1 MFVESNARV
10 IVDSVT
16 LALIK
21 GSTIDYVT
29 ELIVSQFAIV
39 ENPKQRAVV
48 VDVVLAGN
56 QFCDGILFCIDTIG
70 MSFQCAVHCG
80 CQRGTKRPY
89 PRKSCD

>member
-29 ELIVSQFAIV
+29 ELIGSQFAIV
-39 ENPKQRAVV
+39 ENPQANVSGGGCGV
-48 VDVVLAGN
+48 SL
-56 QFCDGILFCIDTIG
+56 QPIL
-70 MSFQCAVHCG
+70 
-80 CQRGTKRPY
+80 
-89 PRKSCD
+89 